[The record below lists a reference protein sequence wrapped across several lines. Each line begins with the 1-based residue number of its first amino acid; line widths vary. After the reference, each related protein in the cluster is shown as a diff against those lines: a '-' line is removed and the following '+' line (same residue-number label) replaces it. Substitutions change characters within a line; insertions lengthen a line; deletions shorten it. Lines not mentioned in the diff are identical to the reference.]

1 MPKASRIHVREG
13 NTTPGW
19 LDRWFA
25 IICRPFLFNMDTA
38 SHLTTAR
45 LKMVQHHL
53 KDRGLRDP
61 RVLSAMERVSRERFV
76 LPQHADRSYADE
88 ALPIACRQTISQPYM
103 VALMTEALDLTG
115 SERVLEIGT
124 GSGYQTA
131 VLAELT
137 REVISIERHAALSLA
152 AREVLDALNYGNV
165 EYMIG
170 DGTLGHAARAPYD
183 RIMITAATA
192 TVPQS
197 LWDQLA
203 EGGILVAPIGP
214 QDVQTLQVIRK
225 IEGAASPQS
234 LTACRFVPLVGSQ

>member
-1 MPKASRIHVREG
+1 MREG
-13 NTTPGW
+13 NTTLGW

-76 LPQHADRSYADE
+76 LPQHEDRSYADE
-88 ALPIACRQTISQPYM
+88 ALPIACQQTISQPYM

-152 AREVLDALNYGNV
+152 AREVLDALNYDNV
-165 EYMIG
+165 ECMVG

-192 TVPQS
+192 TVPES